1 MRYYLKNDIDTITL
15 SSTHLPFLK
24 PLLKKQYPKINLID
38 PANIVAEK
46 VFLKIK
52 NKQSKKNSIKIFTT
66 GNTRTFQM
74 KLNKI
79 GIKNKVNLLSF

>member
-1 MRYYLKNDIDTITL
+1 
-15 SSTHLPFLK
+15 
-24 PLLKKQYPKINLID
+24 LLKKQYPKINFID

-46 VFLKIK
+46 IFLKIK
-52 NKQSKKNSIKIFTT
+52 NKQSKKNSLKIFAT
-66 GNTRTFQM
+66 GDTRIFQT